1 MKLNEIINSNQNLN
15 EHFKEEINQNTLKD
29 DDSKLIKNRFENSRN
44 FILKDYFFSNCQK
57 KFDSE
62 NSDCET
68 SNISQSNKNYSS
80 MSNLLLS

>member
-15 EHFKEEINQNTLKD
+15 EHFKEEINHNTLKD

-57 KFDSE
+57 KSKNE
-62 NSDCET
+62 NSFSEST
-68 SNISQSNKNYSS
+68 NINQSNIYYPSI
-80 MSNLLLS
+80 SNLLLS

>member
-44 FILKDYFFSNCQK
+44 FISKEYFFSNCQK
-57 KFDSE
+57 KSPSE
-62 NSDCET
+62 KSFCET
-68 SNISQSNKNYSS
+68 SSISQSNKNYSS